1 MHKLLLVLFLLIPA
15 VISCTQE
22 VGDVPKEVKDV
33 PEEAGDVPKELFGI
47 KLGSI
52 YDFTNV
58 TRESVGNLPI
68 KQFTGTEQSFGIGTH
83 FYFVPLKE
91 SKYFPYTEKKK
102 TGNVKFFNTSYRL
115 YLLPV
120 IPDSI
125 KTIEELSTS
134 KFDMEVALIE
144 WSDEKKDKEEAYF
157 WAMEMCKIFSS
168 DTKTKPEILDN
179 YEFKTHPYDCKFK
192 KDNRML
198 RINNMSNSVYFSLQ
212 YDKEFMD
219 KKTEQIE
226 EKIRKLK
233 LKDILEK

>member
-33 PEEAGDVPKELFGI
+33 PEEVGDVPKELFGI

-52 YDFTNV
+52 YDPTNV
-58 TRESVGNLPI
+58 TRENVGNFPI
-68 KQFTGTEQSFGIGTH
+68 KQFTGIEKQFGIGVH
-83 FYFVPLKE
+83 FYFEPLKE

-102 TGNVKFFNTSYRL
+102 TGDVEFFNTNYHL

-125 KTIEELSTS
+125 KTIEEFSTS
-134 KFDMEVALIE
+134 KFDMEVARID
-144 WSDEKKDKEEAYF
+144 WSEEKKDNEKAYF
-157 WAMEMCKIFSS
+157 WAMEMCKTFSS
-168 DTKTKPEILDN
+168 DTKTKPEILDF
-179 YEFKTHPYDCKFK
+179 EFKTKTYYDCKFK

-198 RINNMSNSVYFSLQ
+198 DINSMGNSVYFSLQ
-212 YDKEFMD
+212 YDKEFME

>member
-33 PEEAGDVPKELFGI
+33 PEEVGDVPKELFGI

-52 YDFTNV
+52 YDSTNV
-58 TRESVGNLPI
+58 TRENVGNLPI
-68 KQFTGTEQSFGIGTH
+68 KQFTGSEQSFGIGTH
-83 FYFVPLKE
+83 FYFEPLKE

-125 KTIEELSTS
+125 KTIEELSAS

-144 WSDEKKDKEEAYF
+144 WSDEKKDEEKAYF

-168 DTKTKPEILDN
+168 DTKTKPEIFDN
-179 YEFKTHPYDCKFK
+179 YESKDYFCKFK

-198 RINNMSNSVYFSLQ
+198 DISSLSNSVYFKLQ

-233 LKDILEK
+233 LKDILKK